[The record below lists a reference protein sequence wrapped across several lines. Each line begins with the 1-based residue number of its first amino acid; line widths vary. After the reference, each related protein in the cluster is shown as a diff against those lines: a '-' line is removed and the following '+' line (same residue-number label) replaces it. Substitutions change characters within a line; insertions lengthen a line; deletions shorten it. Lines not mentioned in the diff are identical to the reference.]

1 MDSDASVG
9 PKKKFQARMGKEF
22 SFIKGNYAIIVI
34 TWILMDF
41 AGEIPATYYA
51 LYVLKLGATETIL
64 GIIGLAGFLALASM
78 QFPGGYLADKFGRK
92 WLVSSMTFGVALS
105 YIFYAIA
112 PSWIFI
118 LIGTVLMSFFNSIY
132 QPALMAMVSDSLP
145 SEKRGMGF
153 GIIMLIT
160 STATTPGPLVAA
172 LLYNQF
178 GLELGMRMAYA
189 IVVAVFLIAAV
200 FRFRLKETFID
211 TPRPSWKEFFRSY
224 PTSLRESVQVWKRIP
239 RSMFYLFL
247 SGAIMMFGVATVQ
260 IYLVDYAVNVL
271 NVDAATWA
279 YLWTVFP
286 ITMIVLSIPIGK
298 FVDKINRK
306 VPLLAA
312 YAFFFLSLF
321 LFVNGWLILLL
332 FFALVFQGVGLVMM
346 NSGFSA
352 LQADLTPKECRGK
365 VQGFSS
371 FFNYIMMAVGA
382 AAGGFLY
389 EHFAPSLPFYLSM
402 GLVIPAFLLTLAMV
416 HEPKNREE

>member
-1 MDSDASVG
+1 MTFRS
-9 PKKKFQARMGKEF
+9 RMGKEF
-22 SFIKGNYAIIVI
+22 SFIRGNYAILVVS
-34 TWILMDF
+34 WILIDF

-105 YIFYAIA
+105 FIFYAVA

-118 LIGTVLMSFFNSIY
+118 LIGAVLMNFFNSIY

-145 SEKRGMGF
+145 SERRGMGF

-160 STATTPGPLVAA
+160 STATTPGPLIAV

-178 GLELGMRMAYA
+178 GLEQGMRMAYG
-189 IVVAVFLIAAV
+189 IVVALFLIAAIL
-200 FRFRLKETFID
+200 RFRLKETFID

-224 PTSLRESVQVWKRIP
+224 PTSLRESVKVWKRVP

-247 SGAIMMFGVATVQ
+247 SGAIMMFGVAAVQ
-260 IYLVDYAVNVL
+260 VYLVVYAVNVL
-271 NVDAATWA
+271 RVDAAIWA
-279 YLWTVFP
+279 YVLLALPV
-286 ITMIVLSIPIGK
+286 TMIVLSVPIGK

-306 VPLLAA
+306 VPILAS
-312 YAFFFLSLF
+312 YAFFFVSLS
-321 LFVNGWLILLL
+321 LFVNGWFIFLL
-332 FFALVFQGVGLVMM
+332 FLSLVFLGVGLVMM
-346 NSGFSA
+346 NSGSSA
-352 LQADLTPKECRGK
+352 LQADLTPRESRGK

-371 FFNYIMMAVGA
+371 FVNYIVMALGA
-382 AAGGFLY
+382 ATGGFLY
-389 EHFAPSLPFYLSM
+389 EHFSPALPFYLSM
-402 GLVIPAFLLTLAMV
+402 ILVIPAFLLTLAMV
-416 HEPKNREE
+416 HEPQERQE